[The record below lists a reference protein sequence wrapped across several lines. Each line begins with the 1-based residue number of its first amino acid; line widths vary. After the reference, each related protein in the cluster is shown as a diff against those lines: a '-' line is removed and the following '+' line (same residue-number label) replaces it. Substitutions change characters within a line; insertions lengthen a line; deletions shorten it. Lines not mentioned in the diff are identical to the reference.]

1 MKTFQTT
8 PPDCSTAFRLSK
20 EMLQALNAICDK
32 IDCNRSQLIR
42 RSLKEFI
49 SFHELEQKEQGEK

>member
-8 PPDCSTAFRLSK
+8 PPDSSTAFRLSK
-20 EMLQALNAICDK
+20 TMLQTLNAICDHL
-32 IDCNRSQLIR
+32 DCNRSQLIR

-49 SFHELEQKEQGEK
+49 GFHQLEQKEQGEK